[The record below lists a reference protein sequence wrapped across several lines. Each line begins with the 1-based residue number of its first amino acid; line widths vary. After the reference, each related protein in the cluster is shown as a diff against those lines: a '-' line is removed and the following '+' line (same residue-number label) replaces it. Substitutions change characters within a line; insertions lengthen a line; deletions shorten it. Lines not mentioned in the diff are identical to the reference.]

1 MHQTI
6 LLCPKE
12 SGPIYFTKILSF
24 LKNDKTEKHLE
35 SKTLY
40 FSTKSI
46 IFTSFHYSSAIP

>member
-24 LKNDKTEKHLE
+24 LKKGETEASLQCK
-35 SKTLY
+35 
-40 FSTKSI
+40 
-46 IFTSFHYSSAIP
+46 